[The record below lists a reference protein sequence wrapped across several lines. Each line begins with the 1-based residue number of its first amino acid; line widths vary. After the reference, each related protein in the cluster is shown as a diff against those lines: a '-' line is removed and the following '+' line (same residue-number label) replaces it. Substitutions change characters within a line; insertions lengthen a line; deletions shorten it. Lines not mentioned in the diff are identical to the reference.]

1 VDVENKHKLIMC
13 KMTAIDSQQ
22 LGIWFSRCFF
32 KSTALILCTK
42 CPYNGERIWAI
53 FVWHLVNDLQYFGL
67 LFFKESCESKKKLS
81 DLAEWHFTYL

>member
-1 VDVENKHKLIMC
+1 MDVENKHKLIMC

-22 LGIWFSRCFF
+22 LGIWFSGCFF

-53 FVWHLVNDLQYFGL
+53 FVWHIGKWSSILWASIF
-67 LFFKESCESKKKLS
+67 
-81 DLAEWHFTYL
+81 